1 MVEKVKESGKK
12 YMSDNGT
19 ITSPDTPVKYPDQ
32 GTPSG
37 IPKPITVKP
46 KEKK

>member
-1 MVEKVKESGKK
+1 
-12 YMSDNGT
+12 MSDNGT